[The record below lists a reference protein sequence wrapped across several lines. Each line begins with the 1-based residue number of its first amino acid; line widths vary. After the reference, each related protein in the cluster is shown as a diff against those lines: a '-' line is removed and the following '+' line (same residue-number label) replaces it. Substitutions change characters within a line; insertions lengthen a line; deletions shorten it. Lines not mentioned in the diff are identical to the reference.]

1 MAYTKLKE
9 LDQGK
14 FLGEKGY
21 SSSGV
26 CYYICEHVQEKVWN
40 RPVVGA
46 FDKAVE
52 AAKNVVPATIIKAAK
67 AKNLSQKGG
76 DDHGVAQR
84 NYGTLATPLRINSLY
99 RVGLWFGE
107 AGDAPDDADDQ
118 NHEAI
123 VITGSGAEIVFLEP
137 NWGFY
142 QGDADFVAV
151 TNKDVFEAA
160 VRALYD
166 GNGHDHAE
174 NFHYE
179 RIRGL

>member
-1 MAYTKLKE
+1 MAYKRLKE

-14 FLGEKGY
+14 FLGQKGY

-26 CYYICEHVQEKVWN
+26 CYYICEYVQEKVWN
-40 RPVVGA
+40 RPVVGT

-52 AAKNVVPATIIKAAK
+52 AVKNVVPATIIKAAK
-67 AKNLSQKGG
+67 AKSLSQKQGKKI
-76 DDHGVAQR
+76 AQR
-84 NYGTLATPLRINSLY
+84 TYGTLATPLLINSLY
-99 RVGLWFGE
+99 RVSLWFGL
-107 AGDAPDDADDQ
+107 AGEAPDDADDQ

-142 QGDADFVAV
+142 QGDADLVNV

-160 VRALYD
+160 VRALYYSHAH
-166 GNGHDHAE
+166 GHAE
-174 NFHYE
+174 NFCYE